1 MNVRPLMQPDQARNA
16 DVAASAKVMVR
27 LRDIRKRYP
36 GQSAA
41 AVDNLSLDIHEGEI
55 FSLLGPSGCGKT
67 TTLRIVAGLEVPDHG
82 SIYFKDRPIVVTSN
96 RIFVP
101 PEKRHVGMVFQSYA
115 IWPHMTVEQNVA
127 YPLKA
132 RGVSAAKTRERVAAI
147 LELVGM
153 AHLADRS
160 AMLLSGGQQQRVALA
175 RALVY
180 EPSLLLLDEPFSNL
194 DTKLREQMRI
204 EVKMLQLKLGITVL
218 FVTHDQVEALSLS
231 TRLAVMHQGVVQQ
244 VGTPRMLYENPVNQ
258 IVRDFIGRSVLL
270 KGRVEDAAGA
280 ARVRIADGD
289 GGVDVDV
296 VLNSD
301 ARAPGIAPGQDVH
314 LSLRPEDIRLTRND
328 IAAAGAIR
336 LTGLIEAALFEGER
350 TEFRVR
356 IAGQHPIYIYGDRR
370 DQFIEG
376 DKVGVEIP
384 SDRLTAWTN

>member
-1 MNVRPLMQPDQARNA
+1 MNAHPPQAGTATPPGSGSERP
-16 DVAASAKVMVR
+16 VMVR

-36 GQSAA
+36 GQPNP
-41 AVDNLSLDIHEGEI
+41 AVDNLSLDIYEGEI

-67 TTLRIVAGLEVPDHG
+67 TTLRMVAGLEMPDDGTIH
-82 SIYFKDRPIVVTSN
+82 FKDRPIVVTSN
-96 RIFVP
+96 RLYVP

-132 RGVSAAKTRERVAAI
+132 RGVDSAEAKRKVSAV

-153 AHLADRS
+153 GHLAQRS

-204 EVKMLQLKLGITVL
+204 EVKMLQIKLGITVL

-231 TRLAVMHQGVVQQ
+231 TRLAVMHQGIVQQ
-244 VGTPRMLYENPVNQ
+244 VGTPRALYEQPANA

-270 KGRVEDAAGA
+270 KAKVRDVASDLEISIEDGEGTGIFK
-280 ARVRIADGD
+280 VRRDSGMRPLA
-289 GGVDVDV
+289 VDEDIHV
-296 VLNSD
+296 
-301 ARAPGIAPGQDVH
+301 
-314 LSLRPEDIRLTRND
+314 SLRPEDIRIVAGSNERREGSL
-328 IAAAGAIR
+328 AAVV
-336 LTGLIEAALFEGER
+336 EAALFEGER

-356 IAGQHPIYIYGDRR
+356 ISGQHPVYVYGSRR
-370 DQFIEG
+370 DTFAEG
-376 DKVGVEIP
+376 EKVWLDIP
-384 SDRLTAWTN
+384 ADRLTAWVN